1 MLREIYFLHKLFL
14 IGFLLMF
21 LGIIV
26 LALIS
31 THTALTEGKTS
42 VSGGVLF
49 ILGFIPIGFAFG
61 QHSEYIMLF
70 LMLLALV
77 IIIISIILKKTMKV

>member
-1 MLREIYFLHKLFL
+1 
-14 IGFLLMF
+14 MF

-26 LALIS
+26 LALIPI
-31 THTALTEGKTS
+31 HTALTEGKTS

-49 ILGFIPIGFAFG
+49 IFGFIPIGFAFG
-61 QHSEYIMLF
+61 PHSEYIMLF
-70 LMLLALV
+70 LMLLALA